1 MRATSAILRTHWRL
15 DAWEKIAQPEVP
27 EDVVVHAG
35 GIMAE
40 TEEDED
46 HKPGC
51 NGGPA
56 VEEHL
61 VPNWDFDD
69 LEPILAV
76 DFAPGIP
83 VPGQCKCDIVI
94 EDECLQW
101 ENADQH

>member
-1 MRATSAILRTHWRL
+1 MRATDVILRTHWRL
-15 DAWEKIAQPEVP
+15 DAWKTIAQPEVP
-27 EDVVVHAG
+27 EYRVVHAG

-46 HKPGC
+46 HKPRC

-56 VEEHL
+56 VEENL
-61 VPNWDFDD
+61 VAKWYFDD
-69 LEPILAV
+69 SEPILVV
-76 DFAPGIP
+76 DFAPRVP

-94 EDECLQW
+94 HDECLEW